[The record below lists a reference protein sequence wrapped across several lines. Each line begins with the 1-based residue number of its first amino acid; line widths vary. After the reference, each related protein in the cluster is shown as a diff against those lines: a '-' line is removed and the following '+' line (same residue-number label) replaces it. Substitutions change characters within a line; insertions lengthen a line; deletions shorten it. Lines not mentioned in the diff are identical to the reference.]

1 MASHIERRK
10 FLATLGGAAAAWPL
24 AARAQQSER
33 MRRIGVLTALREDD
47 PEWVARRAA
56 LEQALQALGWTIGR
70 DLRIDYR
77 STGIDPATIDKFAA
91 ELVALAPD
99 LILATSNSVIAP
111 MLRAARTTPIVLTQV
126 IDPVGAGYV
135 RSMARPGG
143 NVTGFT
149 QFEYSLAGKWLEVL
163 KEIAPHVTRV
173 GVLRDP
179 TRGYGIGQFAVIQ
192 AVAPPHAVELTPI
205 NAHDPVETQ
214 SREIAAFA
222 SFPNSGLIVTT
233 GGVGLRRDPMIAA
246 AAKNRLPTI
255 YPYRYYVADGGL
267 ISYGPDTI
275 EQFRRAAGY
284 VDRILKG
291 EKPADLPVQAPTKY
305 ELVINLKTAK
315 TLGLEIPPTVLAR
328 ADEVIE

>member
-1 MASHIERRK
+1 MSGRFLLRCTALNLSKNCYTWSVILGLGVSPMRRRE
-10 FLATLGGAAAAWPL
+10 LITLLGGAAIAWPL
-24 AARAQQSER
+24 AARTQQSER
-33 MRRIGVLTALREDD
+33 MRRIGVISALREDD

-56 LEQALQALGWTIGR
+56 FEQALQALGWTIGR
-70 DLRIDYR
+70 GLQIDYR
-77 STGIDPATIDKFAA
+77 STGIDPATIEKFAA

-99 LILATSNSVIAP
+99 VILATSNSVIAP

-205 NAHDPVETQ
+205 DAHDPVE
-214 SREIAAFA
+214 S
-222 SFPNSGLIVTT
+222 
-233 GGVGLRRDPMIAA
+233 
-246 AAKNRLPTI
+246 
-255 YPYRYYVADGGL
+255 
-267 ISYGPDTI
+267 
-275 EQFRRAAGY
+275 
-284 VDRILKG
+284 
-291 EKPADLPVQAPTKY
+291 
-305 ELVINLKTAK
+305 
-315 TLGLEIPPTVLAR
+315 
-328 ADEVIE
+328 